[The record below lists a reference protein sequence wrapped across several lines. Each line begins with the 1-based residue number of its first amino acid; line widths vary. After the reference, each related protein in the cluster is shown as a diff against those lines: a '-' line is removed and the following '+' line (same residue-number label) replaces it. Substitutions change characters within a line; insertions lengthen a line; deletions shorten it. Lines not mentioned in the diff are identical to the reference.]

1 MAQVHSPLPKSV
13 AEHLGPDPTTL
24 MALLRL
30 LHQQFLDRLRQ
41 LFVPKEDAEEDHA
54 TEELCRMSAAE
65 GKELVVVLC
74 SWTPLP

>member
-13 AEHLGPDPTTL
+13 AGHLGPDPTAL
-24 MALLRL
+24 MALVRL
-30 LHQQFLDRLRQ
+30 LHLQFLDRLRQ
-41 LFVPKEDAEEDHA
+41 LFVSKEDAEEGHA
-54 TEELCRMSAAE
+54 TEVLCRMSAVE